1 VLRAAKQYIYYIVT
15 NSGPSGSPR
24 FEIKRDNE
32 RMISVFNGI
41 NAINTCVARPKRVE
55 SCRGD
60 APSAAFF
67 DEAAFMEED
76 FFNRF
81 ARPLLMVTLLARVWA
96 CLGLTQTKRSKN
108 AGLRS

>member
-1 VLRAAKQYIYYIVT
+1 
-15 NSGPSGSPR
+15 
-24 FEIKRDNE
+24 
-32 RMISVFNGI
+32 MISVFNGL

-60 APSAAFF
+60 APAAAFF

-81 ARPLLMVTLLARVWA
+81 ARPLLMVRYTKTPPFTAANLKLKGQRKTLHARHDSPDVA
-96 CLGLTQTKRSKN
+96 DVVVCSVCQTN
-108 AGLRS
+108 H